1 MLVAMIEGPTRV
13 IGKSQGYLGLP
24 IKDVVIDCAVN
35 GPNTPAM
42 LTAWTPTPDEL
53 ERLNAGAAVIL
64 RILGTRHPPVM
75 LDVCEPP
82 AMTGG

>member
-1 MLVAMIEGPTRV
+1 MLIAMIEGATRV
-13 IGKSQGYLGLP
+13 IGKSQRYLGLP
-24 IKDVVIDCAVN
+24 IKDVMVDCTVN

-53 ERLNAGAAVIL
+53 ERLNAGAGVIL

-75 LDVCEPP
+75 LEVGEPP